1 MTHILIRAECRSNEK
16 RVGIT
21 PLEAKKLLKQGIKVS
36 IEESNARIIPISKYH
51 DVGCEI
57 VEEKSWP
64 NAPLETIIFGLKELP
79 EDPFPLKHRHIMFG
93 HAFKG
98 QPTAQNLLN
107 RFKVGGGILYDIEY
121 LVGPTGKRVAAFG
134 YWAGYAGAAVTIS
147 CWVSQKTNRLPKIFT
162 TYRGKDSL
170 DEQIRGELENSKILP
185 RNAIVIGSLGRVGS
199 GVIDLCEK
207 MNIETTKWD
216 IAETTK
222 KENFSEILNHDL
234 FFNCVVSNK
243 ETPTFISKETIHN
256 GQKLSIIG
264 DIACDP
270 GSKNNPIALYN
281 DVTTWSEPVTR
292 VSENP
297 ILDVMAIDNLPS
309 LLPLESS
316 TDFAAQLLP
325 SLMGLDRLKES
336 VWLRAHQAYLDNL
349 ERI

>member
-1 MTHILIRAECRSNEK
+1 
-16 RVGIT
+16 
-21 PLEAKKLLKQGIKVS
+21 
-36 IEESNARIIPISKYH
+36 
-51 DVGCEI
+51 
-57 VEEKSWP
+57 
-64 NAPLETIIFGLKELP
+64 
-79 EDPFPLKHRHIMFG
+79 MFG

-107 RFKVGGGILYDIEY
+107 RFKVGGGALYDIEY
-121 LVGPTGKRVAAFG
+121 LVSHNGKRVAAFG

-147 CWVSQKTNRLPKIFT
+147 CWVSQKTNKRPNVFT
-162 TYRGKDSL
+162 TYRDKESL
-170 DEQIRGELENSKILP
+170 DEQIKGELKNNKLLP

-216 IAETTK
+216 IKETTT

-234 FFNCVVSNK
+234 FFNCVVSNRK
-243 ETPTFISKETIHN
+243 TPTFISEEIIQN
-256 GQKLSIIG
+256 GQNLSIIG

-270 GSKNNPIALYN
+270 GSKNNPIAVYN

-316 TDFAAQLLP
+316 IDFASQLLP
-325 SLMGLDRLKES
+325 SLMEIDKINES
-336 VWLRAHQAYLDNL
+336 VWLRAYQTYLDNMEL
-349 ERI
+349 I